1 MTNNHFLPITADP
14 TVGFL
19 RNSRTMNSTIRS
31 TVLSLTASLALAG
44 MLAAQEPAKPAAA
57 MSGPQVFAIDD
68 VHSMA
73 LFRVHHLGA
82 GQFWGRFNEVSG
94 NFTFEQG
101 KAEGLKFD
109 VTIKTESVD
118 SGNAD
123 LDKHLR
129 SPDFFSTKDFPAMT
143 FKSTKATKTGE
154 STYDVMGELTMH
166 GVTKPVTAKVEF
178 CGMRD
183 MGRGP
188 KAGFEATFT
197 VKRSE
202 FGVNYGVEKGA
213 IGDDVKVI
221 VGLEGS
227 PAK

>member
-1 MTNNHFLPITADP
+1 MTMPIRIVLP
-14 TVGFL
+14 F
-19 RNSRTMNSTIRS
+19 
-31 TVLSLTASLALAG
+31 ALASVSAA
-44 MLAAQEPAKPAAA
+44 MLMTAEAPALATLAPQSPAASA
-57 MSGPQVFAIDD
+57 AAGPQAFTIDD

-73 LFRVHHLGA
+73 MFRVQHMGA
-82 GQFWGRFNEVSG
+82 GHFWGRFNEVTG
-94 NFTFEQG
+94 NFAFQPG
-101 KAEGLKFD
+101 SADGLRFD

-118 SGNAD
+118 TGVPD

-129 SPDFFSTKDFPAMT
+129 TPDFFAVKDFPTMT

-166 GVTKPVTAKVEF
+166 GVTKPITAKVEF

>member
-1 MTNNHFLPITADP
+1 
-14 TVGFL
+14 
-19 RNSRTMNSTIRS
+19 
-31 TVLSLTASLALAG
+31 
-44 MLAAQEPAKPAAA
+44 
-57 MSGPQVFAIDD
+57 
-68 VHSMA
+68 
-73 LFRVHHLGA
+73 
-82 GQFWGRFNEVSG
+82 
-94 NFTFEQG
+94 
-101 KAEGLKFD
+101 
-109 VTIKTESVD
+109 
-118 SGNAD
+118 
-123 LDKHLR
+123 
-129 SPDFFSTKDFPAMT
+129 
-143 FKSTKATKTGE
+143 
-154 STYDVMGELTMH
+154 MH
-166 GVTKPVTAKVEF
+166 GVTKPITAKVEF